1 MTSSKNTPEPVSQKE
16 TYIDIMNDSNDS
28 YKKEARRAI
37 AQNSCGN
44 VIIWRTWTQSMSI

>member
-1 MTSSKNTPEPVSQKE
+1 MTSSENTPESVSQKE

-37 AQNSCGN
+37 AQNSCVN